1 MTQMHVRPQT
11 PPPPMPVVPDH
22 ETAVR
27 HLMRG
32 STMSR
37 DEAEASVSLL
47 ERVLSQQENRR

>member
-1 MTQMHVRPQT
+1 
-11 PPPPMPVVPDH
+11 MPVVPDH
-22 ETAVR
+22 EPAVR
-27 HLMRG
+27 PLMRG